1 MTDEEYDDAY
11 VKYLNRTD
19 IDGWDIRRV
28 INRMQVS
35 EILSLVLLS
44 FVFTVEGRS
53 QSTSYIGNTKID
65 FHENS
70 YPVNFGLERGE
81 ILLFRNEILIYIF
94 LPRP

>member
-35 EILSLVLLS
+35 EILSLVLQ
-44 FVFTVEGRS
+44 VGT
-53 QSTSYIGNTKID
+53 
-65 FHENS
+65 
-70 YPVNFGLERGE
+70 
-81 ILLFRNEILIYIF
+81 
-94 LPRP
+94 

>member
-11 VKYLNRTD
+11 VKYLNRGD

-44 FVFTVEGRS
+44 FVFTVGGRS
-53 QSTSYIGNTKID
+53 QSASYIA
-65 FHENS
+65 
-70 YPVNFGLERGE
+70 
-81 ILLFRNEILIYIF
+81 ILK
-94 LPRP
+94 